1 MILRPIDF
9 GGEIIPLRS
18 ARMAKEKPMVQVN
31 QELSVA
37 SAEELADRCAEE
49 STKKSSTRDD
59 SYCFEL
65 IERAFRNE
73 DQYAL
78 GFVLHIYKKVW
89 SRYWIRNAEAFDA
102 HSSTIDDF
110 KSIAFLKVYNQFK
123 GSGLATFDSVGAFLR
138 YCQRT
143 LVHTWLGYLRSAEV
157 RHKGAQGEYNDVD
170 DSPSEDNPLA
180 ESEKNLVWEAVEK
193 RVEVLLPNED
203 DRLLFRCWAKQ
214 DLSYSEICQTYPT
227 IFPNENVVRTAL
239 QRIRRRLYG
248 DTVLHDL
255 LKR

>member
-1 MILRPIDF
+1 
-9 GGEIIPLRS
+9 
-18 ARMAKEKPMVQVN
+18 MAKAKMMVQVN

-37 SAEELADRCAEE
+37 SNEELADRCAEE
-49 STKKSSTRDD
+49 SSKKSNNRDD

-65 IERAFRNE
+65 IQRAFRRE

-78 GFVLHIYKKVW
+78 GFVLHIYKTVW
-89 SRYWIRNAEAFDA
+89 SRYWIRNAEDFDA

-110 KSIAFLKVYNQFK
+110 KSIAFLKVYDQFK
-123 GSGLATFDSVGAFLR
+123 ESGLTTFESVSAFLA

-143 LVHTWLGYLRSAEV
+143 LVNTWLGYLRSAEV
-157 RHKGAQGEYNDVD
+157 RHKGYQGEYDDVD
-170 DSPSEDNPLA
+170 DSPSDDRSLA
-180 ESEKNLVWEAVEK
+180 ESEKKLVWEAVEK
-193 RVEVLLPNED
+193 RVAVLLPNEE

-214 DLSYSEICQTYPT
+214 ELSYSEICETYPAMFT
-227 IFPNENVVRTAL
+227 NENAVRVAL